1 MLKLLGVKT
10 LTKPDKVTARQLIE
24 LNFHHLYK
32 NKMLL
37 LKALLVNLV
46 SKWDLQETLHN
57 QMTKSWQNQRIFY
70 RTDIVY
76 KMPGKVDELTIWDDE
91 GKHNLHKYY
100 LTMYLKEAQTLYLES
115 GENEGDKWS
124 LSAFCNLHW
133 KNVLLLGD
141 SLKEQCKCQVHEN
154 FFLKLEATGC
164 SYGSSWLEN
173 VLWDIYPNNP
183 CWNNRCKD
191 CKDGKRLIPKKVSI
205 HWHVM
210 NSGNTLNHPVTWKTK
225 VMIPTKKIAI
235 VMTERFEKFL
245 VSFRNCSQRWR
256 NIRVSNEFKQLSS
269 RMIWKSNHESVWV
282 LQIDYAIAYQCELQK
297 ETMGALRAR
306 GNVNLFICASLLQR
320 QCCSVQIIKN
330 LPMSCLKVLPSSMFH
345 QKK

>member
-24 LNFHHLYK
+24 RELNFHHLYK

-37 LKALLVNLV
+37 LKALLVSLV

-100 LTMYLKEAQTLYLES
+100 LTMYLKEAHTLYLES
-115 GENEGDKWS
+115 GENEDDKWS

-191 CKDGKRLIPKKVSI
+191 CKDGKRLIPKKGFNPLTCYEQWEYIESPS
-205 HWHVM
+205 HLK
-210 NSGNTLNHPVTWKTK
+210 NEGNDTYKKNCHCNDRKVWEVLGKFQELLTK
-225 VMIPTKKIAI
+225 VKEHQGVKRIQA
-235 VMTERFEKFL
+235 TEFQNDL
-245 VSFRNCSQRWR
+245 
-256 NIRVSNEFKQLSS
+256 
-269 RMIWKSNHESVWV
+269 
-282 LQIDYAIAYQCELQK
+282 K
-297 ETMGALRAR
+297 E
-306 GNVNLFICASLLQR
+306 
-320 QCCSVQIIKN
+320 
-330 LPMSCLKVLPSSMFH
+330 
-345 QKK
+345 